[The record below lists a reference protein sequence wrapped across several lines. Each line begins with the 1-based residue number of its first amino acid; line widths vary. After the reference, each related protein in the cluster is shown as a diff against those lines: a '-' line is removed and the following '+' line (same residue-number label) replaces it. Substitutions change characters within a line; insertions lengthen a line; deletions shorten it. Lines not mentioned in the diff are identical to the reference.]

1 MTIFFYEISYE
12 RNRIINWRCS
22 DVPAPTLIASQ
33 VQSQLSQVNRRVS
46 SSSPCPSPT
55 GLPCRWLAAAARA
68 LAGGRDG
75 GDDETVRPKLGALP
89 CPARPR
95 ACSFVAGYKRR
106 LRLRATCTVHV
117 RGLIGPTRCCSHK
130 TNAARAEARK
140 EAGSTPGL
148 VGEVMQATC
157 GPARLLLGNSTHRG
171 DHTWGPSLLA
181 CPREHRAVG
190 GF

>member
-75 GDDETVRPKLGALP
+75 GDDKRCGQNWEPCPALP
-89 CPARPR
+89 CPAPSVLVRRRIQTPASVTCNVHG
-95 ACSFVAGYKRR
+95 ACEGAHWPDAMLLTQDK
-106 LRLRATCTVHV
+106 C
-117 RGLIGPTRCCSHK
+117 
-130 TNAARAEARK
+130 
-140 EAGSTPGL
+140 
-148 VGEVMQATC
+148 GE
-157 GPARLLLGNSTHRG
+157 G
-171 DHTWGPSLLA
+171 
-181 CPREHRAVG
+181 
-190 GF
+190 